1 MRIMTQLSFEG
12 MRSSVALKDL
22 ATSLG
27 FGFMGNLQEKITLWR
42 EKLEI
47 RNQELGRQE
56 PTQVAGVVSRMK
68 EEGSLRGGCPA
79 ARVTR
84 ATAACAALAI

>member
-1 MRIMTQLSFEG
+1 MTQLSFEG

-27 FGFMGNLQEKITLWR
+27 FGFMGSLQEKITLWR

-47 RNQELGRQE
+47 RD
-56 PTQVAGVVSRMK
+56 
-68 EEGSLRGGCPA
+68 
-79 ARVTR
+79 
-84 ATAACAALAI
+84 